1 MKEGG
6 RYEIIDGKRV
16 LIERTGLQPEFKTE
30 KPKKE
35 VKKDELQK

>member
-6 RYEIIDGKRV
+6 RYEMKDGKRV
-16 LIERTGLQPEFKTE
+16 LIERTGLQPEVKTE

-35 VKKDELQK
+35 VKDELQK